1 MEFTDLVRDLMCEGI
16 AEVRRVADAL
26 DRLAGDA
33 FRERLEAAEEGFE
46 MYEAIQGIVNDQAYD
61 GRTTV
66 DCVQWLH
73 DEVARLNRERDVMLR
88 NLAATRLMGERE
100 AVEGLARWTR
110 ILVEMGRNGQT
121 PSTEQL
127 GSANSYLVAVEN
139 AAARPE
145 AESEE
150 VSRCVCIGCG
160 HVHPYQGSEPAGAI
174 AEAESEEQADG

>member
-73 DEVARLNRERDVMLR
+73 DEVARL
-88 NLAATRLMGERE
+88 TRERE

-174 AEAESEEQADG
+174 AEAESEEQDDG